1 MVSVLQLQLLSALLC
16 LSGGE
21 ASAVVTG
28 VVCISGGDSLVSCEN
43 SVPPSVSASASSCS
57 LSIKLGRL
65 AKGRVIYLCCCAES
79 ILVVRG
85 CLLVLQ
91 VKI

>member
-43 SVPPSVSASASSCS
+43 SVPPSVSASRQLVQS
-57 LSIKLGRL
+57 LNQVGQVGERKSNIPLL
-65 AKGRVIYLCCCAES
+65 LC
-79 ILVVRG
+79 
-85 CLLVLQ
+85 
-91 VKI
+91 